1 MNSEVLALALVL
13 VLQTER
19 RWLASHSR
27 SPKTNAPLEHTR
39 LTPNHALRGAIVQF
53 KERQR

>member
-39 LTPNHALRGAIVQF
+39 LTPNHALRCAIVQF
-53 KERQR
+53 KDRQR